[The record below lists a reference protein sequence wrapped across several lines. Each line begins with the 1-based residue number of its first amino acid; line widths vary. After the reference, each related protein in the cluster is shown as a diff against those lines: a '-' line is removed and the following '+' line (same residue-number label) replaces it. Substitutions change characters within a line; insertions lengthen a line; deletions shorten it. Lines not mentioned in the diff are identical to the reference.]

1 MNPTLSP
8 EPSVTPT
15 HTEDVTTSTPTTSS
29 QFTKGVE
36 PFKDWIC
43 PISLTLM
50 TTPMVAADGYTY
62 EKTAIEQ
69 WLQTHTTSPMDRSPI
84 IDQRLYKNTALAI
97 AIQAWK
103 HLNPDVVRKDQE
115 LDRQLEITAMR
126 TKPTPVSV
134 PVPQPRSYISQVAQ
148 ISFTS
153 WQGIQDY
160 LSFDNTPE
168 PSPRYRQ
175 PPARV
180 VPVVTLPVVSPRY
193 PMFSVSSHVS
203 PAVVPM

>member
-1 MNPTLSP
+1 MNPTLS
-8 EPSVTPT
+8 EPSTPS
-15 HTEDVTTSTPTTSS
+15 TTLS

-36 PFKDWIC
+36 PFKDWLC

-84 IDQRLYKNTALAI
+84 LDRRLYKNTALTL

-103 HLNPDVVRKDQE
+103 SLNPEVVRQDQE
-115 LDRQLEITAMR
+115 LDRQLELTTLR
-126 TKPTPVSV
+126 TKPAPAPAPVPTPVSR
-134 PVPQPRSYISQVAQ
+134 PYRHISQIAQ
-148 ISFTS
+148 ISFPG
-153 WQGIQDY
+153 WHVIQDF
-160 LSFDNTPE
+160 LSYDNTPE

-180 VPVVTLPVVSPRY
+180 VPVVTPPVVSPRY